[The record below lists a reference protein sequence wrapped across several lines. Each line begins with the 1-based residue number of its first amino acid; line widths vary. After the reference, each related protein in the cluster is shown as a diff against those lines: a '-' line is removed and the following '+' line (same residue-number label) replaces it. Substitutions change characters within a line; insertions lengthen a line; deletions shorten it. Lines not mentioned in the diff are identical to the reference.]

1 MLKRSEGI
9 HLTYLAHLKNRAL
22 KYLKNN
28 LFSVLITHLFL
39 LIRYT
44 FLVTVY
50 RKVAAIIGIA
60 PGVAQSEQKKNM
72 DE

>member
-1 MLKRSEGI
+1 MLKRPEGI

-22 KYLKNN
+22 KYLRDN
-28 LFSVLITHLFL
+28 LFSVLITRLFL

-44 FLVTVY
+44 FLATVY
-50 RKVAAIIGIA
+50 HKVAVIIGIV
-60 PGVAQSEQKKNM
+60 PGVAQSEQEKST